1 MPSFDIVSRL
11 NFAELDNAVNN
22 TLKAIAARFD
32 YRGTQYELTIDRK
45 EKKMKVLGEDDGK
58 IKGIKEM
65 FQAAAVKR
73 GLDVRSFE
81 WGEIEPTI
89 AGKSKCEVKLND
101 GISQDAAKAIQ
112 RAIKDSKLKV
122 SASIQED
129 ELRVTGKQIDD
140 LQSVMALCR
149 AGVPGAEVPLQ
160 FVNIKS

>member
-32 YRGTQYELTIDRK
+32 FRGTQYELTVDKK
-45 EKKMKVLGEDDGK
+45 EKKMKVLGEDEGK

-65 FQAAAVKR
+65 FQSAAVKR
-73 GLDVRSFE
+73 GLDPRSFE
-81 WGEIEPTI
+81 WGEVEPTI
-89 AGKSKCEVKLND
+89 AGKSKCEVKLKD

-140 LQSVMALCR
+140 LQTVMAMCR
-149 AGVPGAEVPLQ
+149 AGIEGAEIPLQ
-160 FVNIKS
+160 YVNMKS